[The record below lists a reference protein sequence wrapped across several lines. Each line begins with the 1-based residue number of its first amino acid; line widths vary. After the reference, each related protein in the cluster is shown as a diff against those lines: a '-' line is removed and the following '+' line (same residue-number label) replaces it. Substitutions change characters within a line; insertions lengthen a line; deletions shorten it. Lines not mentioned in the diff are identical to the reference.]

1 MDDATLRILEFDKI
15 RSLIAGFTQTL
26 PGSALARG
34 LTPLAR
40 AEEVAEQLAQVEEM
54 QTLHAQRGRPSLGG
68 TRDLGP
74 HLQRLGLEGVFL
86 AAQDLLDVLSSID
99 AAAECRRYLTAPE
112 AAPRLFEKSRGLEVP
127 ETLRRLLRES
137 IGPRGEILDG
147 ASFPLADVRRSLRAT
162 RERIRRTL
170 EALFS
175 DERLAS
181 AFQERLITER
191 NGRYV
196 VPVRAD
202 HRGQVKGF
210 VHDESASG
218 QTLYVEPA
226 QTLAD
231 NNALQAL
238 LREEKREEERI
249 LRRLS
254 AQVHAA
260 EAVLRANQALLAVFD
275 LCAAAAR
282 FALATAAVAPRLEAR
297 ALIALREAR
306 HPLLLLGAD
315 GLAREIQAVPV
326 DLLLGEGGDTLIIS
340 GPNTGGKTV
349 ALKTLGL
356 LTLMVRCGLPIPC
369 HPDSRL
375 HLFGKIFADI
385 GDEQSIEASLSTF
398 SGHLLRIRAVLEQAD
413 NDSLVLLDELG
424 TGTDPAEGG
433 ALAMAVLDTLRE
445 RGAKTVVTTH
455 LNLVKGYALLNLG
468 VENAAV
474 SFDHETLR
482 PTYRLHYGAPGAS
495 NAFTIARTLGF
506 DPEVLGRAAS
516 YLSAEEREGAA
527 VLDELNRRS
536 RSLEED
542 LAEAQRLR
550 GQAQAD
556 RDNRRRL
563 LEEIEARKQAILDK
577 AVRRGDE
584 VVRQAEARV
593 KRLLKD
599 AQTLSGGSTAE
610 AARLTREVRQVREDL
625 GAAARPQPR
634 PERVPRQVRA
644 GELLRIP
651 ALGAEAEVVRVVAE
665 GVELSLHG
673 KKLRLPLAEVEQF
686 QPPRFAKRRSGVG
699 GVRSRVERSSFE
711 PRLKLV
717 GERVEEA
724 LALLERFL
732 DDALLQGLR
741 EVEVVHGAGSGA
753 LRRSVR
759 EFLAAQAE
767 VESFHA
773 AELARGGDNVTIVRL
788 RGA

>member
-1 MDDATLRILEFDKI
+1 MDEATLRILEFEKI

-26 PGSALARG
+26 PGSALARA
-34 LTPLAR
+34 LAPLGQT
-40 AEEVAEQLAQVEEM
+40 EEVARSLAEAAEM
-54 QTLHAQRGRPSLGG
+54 QVLHEQRGRPPLGG
-68 TRDLGP
+68 TRELGTY
-74 HLQRLGLEGVFL
+74 LKRLSLEGVFL
-86 AAQDLLDVLSSID
+86 PPEALLDVLSSID
-99 AAAECRRYLTAPE
+99 AAADCRRYLAAAE
-112 AAPRLFEKSRGLEVP
+112 LAPRLFEKSRRLEVP

-147 ASFPLADVRRSLRAT
+147 ASFSLADVRRNVRLT
-162 RERIRRTL
+162 RERIRRAL
-170 EALFS
+170 EALLN
-175 DERLAS
+175 DERLSS

-202 HRGQVKGF
+202 HRGQIKGF

-254 AQVHAA
+254 EEVRILA
-260 EAVLRANQALLAVFD
+260 EVLGANQRLLAQFD

-282 FALATAAVAPRLEAR
+282 FAIATAAVAPRLEPNPV
-297 ALIALREAR
+297 IALRAAR

-315 GLAREIQAVPV
+315 GRPREMETVPV
-326 DLLLGEGGDTLIIS
+326 DLLFGGDGDTLIIS

-369 HPDSRL
+369 HPDSSL

-413 NDSLVLLDELG
+413 GDSLVLLDELG

-433 ALAMAVLDTLRE
+433 ALAMAVLDSLRR
-445 RGAKTVVTTH
+445 RGARTVVTTH
-455 LNLVKGYALLNLG
+455 LNLVKGYALLNPG

-474 SFDHETLR
+474 TFDHATLR
-482 PTYRLHYGAPGAS
+482 PTYRLYYGAPGAS
-495 NAFTIARTLGF
+495 NAFTIARTLGL
-506 DPEVLGRAAS
+506 DEAVLQRAQE
-516 YLSAEEREGAA
+516 YLGSEEREGSA
-527 VLDELNRRS
+527 VLEELNRRS
-536 RSLEED
+536 HSLEAD
-542 LAEAQRLR
+542 LGEARRLR
-550 GQAQAD
+550 EAAQLE
-556 RDNRRRL
+556 RDKRRRL
-563 LEEIEARKQAILDK
+563 LEEIEARKREILEK
-577 AVRRGDE
+577 ALRRGDE
-584 VVRQAEARV
+584 VVRQAETRV
-593 KRLLKD
+593 KRLLKE
-599 AQTLSGGSTAE
+599 AQALSGSTAE

-625 GAAARPQPR
+625 GRAAEARPR

-665 GVELSLHG
+665 GVELSLQG
-673 KKLRLPLAEVEQF
+673 KKLRLPLSDVEQH
-686 QPPRFAKRRSGVG
+686 QPPRYAKRKTGVG
-699 GVRSRVERSSFE
+699 SVRSRVERTSFQ

-717 GERVEEA
+717 GERVDEA
-724 LALLERFL
+724 LARLQRFL
-732 DDALLQGLR
+732 DDALLQGMR

-753 LRRSVR
+753 LRRAVR

-773 AELARGGDNVTIVRL
+773 AELARGGDNVTIVLL